1 MSARHGRRQTLW
13 DEAILP
19 MIECCVPMPEW
30 TRSSRPNGA
39 RVGSSCGH
47 VGMVRDHE
55 TGTLNREEFMGSKPS
70 HAIPS
75 NRPESGGADRNER
88 QEKSGLLEREKQ
100 ELAKSEESKREGRR
114 DEGSDRMT
122 GDKGELND

>member
-1 MSARHGRRQTLW
+1 
-13 DEAILP
+13 
-19 MIECCVPMPEW
+19 
-30 TRSSRPNGA
+30 
-39 RVGSSCGH
+39 
-47 VGMVRDHE
+47 MVRDHE

-100 ELAKSEESKREGRR
+100 ELAKSEESKREERR

>member
-1 MSARHGRRQTLW
+1 
-13 DEAILP
+13 
-19 MIECCVPMPEW
+19 
-30 TRSSRPNGA
+30 
-39 RVGSSCGH
+39 
-47 VGMVRDHE
+47 
-55 TGTLNREEFMGSKPS
+55 MGSKPS

-75 NRPESGGADRNER
+75 NRPESGGADRNDL

-100 ELAKSEESKREGRR
+100 ELAKSEESKRDPRQR